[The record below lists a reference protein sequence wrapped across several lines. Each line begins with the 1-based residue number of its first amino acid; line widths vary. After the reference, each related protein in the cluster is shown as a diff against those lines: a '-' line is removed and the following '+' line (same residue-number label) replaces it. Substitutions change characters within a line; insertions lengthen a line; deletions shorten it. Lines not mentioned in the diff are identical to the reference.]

1 MIIHRY
7 LVRRVLIAL
16 ALLTIGIYVPVL
28 LISLFNHLPS
38 AAIFSDLVWPA
49 TGGIAPLLLYISL
62 PAMVGAAITWTYSQL
77 WTEGTL
83 ATLYNAG
90 LSATRVRLPA
100 LVVAVGAT
108 AVGYALSCAIAPIGA
123 KYLQDVLHVVKRE
136 PRPSLLEPNRLYVL
150 SDGRRE
156 IRFGERI
163 DKTQIGDLYFREIA
177 EDGEERNFFARV
189 AAFEIRNRESWIIL
203 HDGVV
208 ETRKRGAQP
217 DVAAF
222 NHIARPSGLGGPDL
236 PVRDWVGYFEFGP
249 IEFLRAFPEAQ
260 QSPADAKRWAIE
272 AVKRLGVPSLS
283 ISHALLGLALLMLVR
298 AEYRRTRGVAE
309 LCCGIVFAVHL
320 LIVGATEQAIFYG
333 EAFAWAIGVMIV
345 AELVGAAALFWY
357 AISRNDRRP
366 VRAQTARSIGS
377 FER

>member
-7 LVRRVLIAL
+7 LARRALIAL
-16 ALLTIGIYVPVL
+16 ALLTIGIYIPVF

-49 TGGIAPLLLYISL
+49 TGGLAPMLLYISL
-62 PAMVGAAITWTYSQL
+62 PVMVGAAITWTYSQL
-77 WTEGTL
+77 WSEGTL

-90 LSATRVRLPA
+90 LSAMQVRVPA
-100 LVVAVGAT
+100 LVVAIGAT
-108 AVGYALSCAIAPIGA
+108 VVGYALSCAIAPIGA
-123 KYLQDVLHVVKRE
+123 KYLQDVMHVVNRE

-150 SDGRRE
+150 GDGRRE

-189 AAFEIRNRESWIIL
+189 AAFEVRNRASWIVL
-203 HDGVV
+203 RDGVV
-208 ETRKRGAQP
+208 ETRKQGVPP

-236 PVRDWVGYFEFGP
+236 PARDWVGYFEYGP
-249 IEFLRAFPEAQ
+249 VEFLRAFPVAR
-260 QSPADAKRWAIE
+260 QSPVEAKRWTIE
-272 AVKRLGVPSLS
+272 AVKRLGIPSLS
-283 ISHALLGLALLMLVR
+283 IAHALLGLGLLMLVR
-298 AEYRRTRGVAE
+298 ADYRRTRGVAE

-320 LIVGATEQAIFYG
+320 LIVGATEHAIYYG
-333 EAFAWAIGVMIV
+333 EAFVWAIGVMIV
-345 AELVGAAALFWY
+345 SELVGAAALFWY
-357 AISRNDRRP
+357 AISRNDGRL
-366 VRAQTARSIGS
+366 AQARTLRSIES